1 MWLYFVE
8 VIVFQACFLMLF
20 QVFKTETFHQYNRIY
35 LLVSVLLS
43 IAIPLLDL
51 GFISKLFYDKTSDV
65 DFTIQVGQYFAVAGN
80 SEIST
85 GSTGILQNSW
95 HWQDILLLIYGLGL
109 TFFSIK
115 SVFSFF
121 KLFKIMNSAKFQKY
135 LGDAKFYKLQ
145 NSASAFT
152 FWRSI
157 FVGDQIDEKAL
168 PKIIVHEQHHAKL
181 RHSLDLI
188 LIEITK
194 IVFWF
199 SPFHYWL
206 KRELVLIHEYQADR
220 KASEHDGKFSYTQN
234 LLNVAFGTKQFH
246 FSHSFFDKSQ
256 LKQRLMM
263 LQKNHS
269 KSQNLLKYI
278 LVLPLLILMLTYTAC
293 KDETKE
299 SLNEIT
305 NQNENEQL
313 IEKYKQELDEAILEY
328 GSLYAK
334 DLPEKFKIQN
344 DIDSKEAYYRNS
356 AYMLKLMEQMNTAG
370 KTSDEKFTEMKAQL
384 MSKTY
389 EEYLDNQDSSNKS
402 VKYETS
408 GIPYSEVDLPP
419 RFESCKDL
427 IDKSAIQ
434 ECNSEKIT
442 QIVNA
447 NFKTSDIG
455 QFNLKP
461 KVVRVYV
468 RFLIDK
474 NGDIQDIQARAPHP
488 ELEKRAKEVISK
500 LPKMIPGENEGQK
513 VNTYYAL
520 PISMKNPK

>member
-1 MWLYFVE
+1 MSS
-8 VIVFQACFLMLF
+8 I
-20 QVFKTETFHQYNRIY
+20 
-35 LLVSVLLS
+35 LLSVL
-43 IAIPLLDL
+43 IPFLDL
-51 GFISKLFYDKTSDV
+51 GFISELFYNETSSA
-65 DFTIQVGQYFAVAGN
+65 DFTIQIEQYFEVSDYAK
-80 SEIST
+80 IST
-85 GSTGILQNSW
+85 ANAENIQNHSY
-95 HWQDILLLIYGLGL
+95 WQDTLLLIYGLGVS
-109 TFFSIK
+109 FFSIK
-115 SVFSFF
+115 SVFGFF
-121 KLFKIMNSAKFQKY
+121 KLFKIMNNAKFQKY
-135 LGDAKFYKLQ
+135 LGDVKFYRLQ
-145 NSASAFT
+145 NSDLAFT

-157 FVGDQIDEKAL
+157 FIGDRIDENAL
-168 PKIIVHEQHHAKL
+168 SKIIAHEKHHAKSW
-181 RHSLDLI
+181 HSLDLI
-188 LIEITK
+188 LVEITK
-194 IVFWF
+194 IAFWF

-220 KASEHDGKFSYTQN
+220 KASECDGKFSYTQN
-234 LLNVAFGTKQFH
+234 LLNVAFRTKQFH

-278 LVLPLLILMLTYTAC
+278 LVFPLLILMLTYTAC
-293 KDETKE
+293 KDETE
-299 SLNEIT
+299 DSLNEIT

-313 IEKYKQELDEAILEY
+313 VEKYKQELDEAILEY

-334 DLPEKFKIQN
+334 DLPEKFRIQN
-344 DIDSKEAYYRNS
+344 DINSKEAFYRNI

-370 KTSDEKFTEMKAQL
+370 KTSDEKFAEMKAEL

-389 EEYLDNQDSSNKS
+389 EEYLDNQDFSKE
-402 VKYETS
+402 KTKTKTS
-408 GIPYSEVDLPP
+408 GVPYSEVDLPP
-419 RFESCKDL
+419 RFESCRGLSD
-427 IDKSAIQ
+427 SEAIKK
-434 ECNSEKIT
+434 CNSEKIT

-474 NGDIQDIQARAPHP
+474 NGNIQNIEARAPHP
-488 ELEKRAKEVISK
+488 ELKKRAEEVISK
-500 LPKMIPGENEGQK
+500 LPKMIPGEHEGET
-513 VNTYYAL
+513 VNTYYSL

>member
-8 VIVFQACFLMLF
+8 VIVFQACFLVLF
-20 QVFKTETFHQYNRIY
+20 QIFKAETFHQYNRIY

-43 IAIPLLDL
+43 VIIPLLDL
-51 GFISKLFYDKTSDV
+51 GFISKLFYDETSNV
-65 DFTIQVGQYFAVAGN
+65 DFTIQVGQYFEVSDYG
-80 SEIST
+80 EIST
-85 GSTGILQNSW
+85 GNAENIQNSW
-95 HWQDILLLIYGLGL
+95 HWQDTLLLIYGLGL
-109 TFFSIK
+109 TFFSVK
-115 SVFSFF
+115 SVFGFL
-121 KLFKIMNSAKFQKY
+121 KLFKIMNKAKFQKY

-145 NSASAFT
+145 NSCSAFT

-157 FVGDQIDEKAL
+157 FVGDQIDKKAL
-168 PKIIVHEQHHAKL
+168 PKIIAHEQHHAKSW
-181 RHSLDLI
+181 HSLDLI
-188 LIEITK
+188 IIEITK
-194 IVFWF
+194 IAFWF

-220 KASEHDGKFSYTQN
+220 KASEYDGKFSYTQN

-278 LVLPLLILMLTYTAC
+278 LVFPLLILMLTYTAC
-293 KDETKE
+293 KDETEE

-305 NQNENEQL
+305 SQNENEQL
-313 IEKYKQELDEAILEY
+313 VEKYKQELDEAILEY

-334 DLPEKFKIQN
+334 DLPEKFRIQN
-344 DIDSKEAYYRNS
+344 DIDSKEDFYR
-356 AYMLKLMEQMNTAG
+356 AKTYLLKIFEGMNEEG
-370 KTSDEKFTEMKAQL
+370 KTSDEKFANMKAQL
-384 MSKTY
+384 MSETY
-389 EEYLDNQDSSNKS
+389 EGYLDNQDSSKE
-402 VKYETS
+402 KRKTEAS

-419 RFESCKDL
+419 RFESCQSLND
-427 IDKSAIQ
+427 SEAIKK
-434 ECNSEKIT
+434 CNSEIIT

-474 NGDIQDIQARAPHP
+474 KGDIKYIEARAPHP
-488 ELEKRAKEVISK
+488 ELEKRAEEVISK
-500 LPKMIPGENEGQK
+500 LPKMISGEDEGQK

-520 PISMKNPK
+520 PISLKNPK

>member
-8 VIVFQACFLMLF
+8 VIVFQACFLVLF
-20 QVFKTETFHQYNRIY
+20 QIFKTETFHQYNRIY
-35 LLVSVLLS
+35 LLMTALLS
-43 IAIPLLDL
+43 IVIPLLDL
-51 GFISKLFYDKTSDV
+51 GFISKLFYDETSNV
-65 DFTIQVGQYFAVAGN
+65 DFTIQVGQYFEVSDYGKV
-80 SEIST
+80 ST
-85 GSTGILQNSW
+85 GSAENIQNSW
-95 HWQDILLLIYGLGL
+95 YWQDTLLLIYGLGL

-115 SVFSFF
+115 SVFGFF
-121 KLFKIMNSAKFQKY
+121 KLFKIMNIAKFQKY
-135 LGDAKFYKLQ
+135 LGDVKFYRLQ
-145 NSASAFT
+145 NSDHAFT

-157 FVGDQIDEKAL
+157 FVGDQVDEKAL

-188 LIEITK
+188 FIEITK
-194 IVFWF
+194 IAFWF

-220 KASEHDGKFSYTQN
+220 KASECDGKFSYTQN

-334 DLPEKFKIQN
+334 DLPEKFKIQRG
-344 DIDSKEAYYRNS
+344 IDSKDDFYRAKAYL
-356 AYMLKLMEQMNTAG
+356 LKIFEGMNEED
-370 KTSDEKFTEMKAQL
+370 KTSDEKFAEMKAQL
-384 MSKTY
+384 MSGTY
-389 EEYLDNQDSSNKS
+389 EEYLDNQDFSKE
-402 VKYETS
+402 KTKTETS
-408 GIPYSEVDLPP
+408 GIPYSVVDIPP
-419 RFESCKDL
+419 HFESCRDL
-427 IDKSAIQ
+427 NDSEAIKK
-434 ECNSEKIT
+434 CNSDKIT

-455 QFNLKP
+455 QFKLKP

-468 RFLIDK
+468 QFLIDK
-474 NGDIQDIQARAPHP
+474 NGDIKNIEARAPHP
-488 ELEKRAKEVISK
+488 ELKKRAEEVISK
-500 LPKMIPGENEGQK
+500 LPKMIPGEDEGQK

-520 PISMKNPK
+520 PISMENPK